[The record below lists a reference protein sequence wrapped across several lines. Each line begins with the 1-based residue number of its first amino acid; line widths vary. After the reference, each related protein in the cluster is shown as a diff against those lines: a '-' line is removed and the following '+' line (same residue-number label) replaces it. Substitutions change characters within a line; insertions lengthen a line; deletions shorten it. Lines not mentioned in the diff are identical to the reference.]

1 MNLKVQCLCCSVEL
15 TSTSKTQTCGC
26 DNMTQVQ
33 NDVVSAKDLSMV
45 KLLEKTYESSS
56 ERFDQSELE
65 AKRRMQDWQMERSM
79 RDITKFQY
87 ESSMHQGVEVLR
99 FI

>member
-1 MNLKVQCLCCSVEL
+1 
-15 TSTSKTQTCGC
+15 
-26 DNMTQVQ
+26 MTQVQ

-56 ERFDQSELE
+56 ERFEQSELE